1 MARTTDPKKP
11 RLDPRLAERVRRK
24 KAQLDRYRPL
34 PPDIVHRLNDDLRVF
49 LTYHSNAIEGNT
61 LSLRETQMVIEYGMT
76 VHGHALRE
84 YLEATNHAEAYSY
97 LITLVEKKA
106 PVTREVILALH
117 SLVMDKILE
126 AKGQF
131 RTVPVYI
138 RGANMTP
145 PPASRVEPLMREWIA
160 WIDGEGKEYEPV
172 MRAAIAHHAFEAVHP
187 FLDGN
192 GRVGRLLLNLM
203 LMREGYPP
211 ALLLRDWRVRYI
223 HALDTANTGNYNP
236 LANLIGQATEAGLD
250 LYLEACAALPSDSYR
265 LLSTLAQSS
274 DYSVEYLGWL
284 ARQGRIDAVKRAG
297 RWYSTREAIEQY
309 KTETEAGKQKRGR
322 PVSRKNPL
330 TERNFDPM
338 TQSH

>member
-1 MARTTDPKKP
+1 MVRTSDPKKP
-11 RLDPRLAERVRRK
+11 RLDPRLAERLARK

-34 PPDIVHRLNDDLRVF
+34 PPDTVRRLNDDLRVF

-97 LITLVEKKA
+97 LVTLVEKKV

-131 RTVPVYI
+131 RTAPVYI
-138 RGANMTP
+138 RGAIMAP

-160 WIDGEGKEYEPV
+160 WIDGEGREYEPV
-172 MRAAIAHHAFEAVHP
+172 MRAAIAHHGFEAVHP

-223 HALDTANTGNYNP
+223 QALDTSNTGNYSP
-236 LANLIGQATEAGLD
+236 LANLIGQAVEAGLD
-250 LYLEACAALPSDSYR
+250 LYLEACAALPSENYR
-265 LLSTLAQSS
+265 PLSALAKQAG
-274 DYSVEYLGWL
+274 YSTDYLGWL
-284 ARQGRIDAVKRAG
+284 VRQG
-297 RWYSTREAIEQY
+297 
-309 KTETEAGKQKRGR
+309 
-322 PVSRKNPL
+322 
-330 TERNFDPM
+330 
-338 TQSH
+338 